1 MTDEL
6 LQWLTAERERMIQLR
21 DHLRAHNFTESAVQT
36 DGQIIAIEKVI
47 NHIKEN
53 HD

>member
-6 LQWLTAERERMIQLR
+6 LQWLTAEQKRMTQLR
-21 DHLRAHNFTESAVQT
+21 DHLRAHNFAESAVQT

-47 NHIKEN
+47 NHVTGN
-53 HD
+53 DQ